1 MATINKRGCGWFVQV
16 RRKGFPAQYKT
27 MRTKAEALA
36 WARECE
42 ALIDAGGA
50 QRRPDDTATLAMV
63 LVRYIASVTPRK
75 RSSES
80 ESCRLQKML
89 RAPFCCL
96 TLAELQPT
104 HIAAYRD
111 ERLKFAKPGTVRREL
126 SLLRNV
132 LEIASREWGLEMAFN
147 PVDRVARPIAND
159 ERDRRLRPGEL
170 QRLLNALEETRNELV
185 KPLIHFAIE
194 TALRRGELLN
204 LCWRHI
210 DLMARTGHIPTT
222 KSGRPRTIPLTDGAV
237 ELLESLPRTDE
248 RVFPITAVALRHAW
262 DRLCARAAIRDL
274 RIHDLRH
281 EAISRFAEMGLN
293 MPELALIS
301 GHRDYRMLQR
311 YTHLRPTDLARKLA
325 GRRWEQ
331 EVGATGPAVSV

>member
-1 MATINKRGCGWFVQV
+1 M
-16 RRKGFPAQYKT
+16 P
-27 MRTKAEALA
+27 TKAEALA
-36 WARECE
+36 WAREQE
-42 ALIDAGGA
+42 ALIDSGGA
-50 QRRPDDTATLAMV
+50 QRRPLNTATLATV
-63 LVRYIASVTPRK
+63 LVRYISSVTPRK
-75 RSSES
+75 RSSDS
-80 ESCRLQKML
+80 EASRLQKML
-89 RAPFCCL
+89 RAPLCCL
-96 TLAELQPT
+96 TLAELQPK

-111 ERLKFAKPGTVRREL
+111 ERLKAVKPGTVRREL

-132 LEIASREWGLEMAFN
+132 LEIASREWGLEIALN
-147 PVDRVARPIAND
+147 PVDRVSRPIAND
-159 ERDRRLRPGEL
+159 ARERRLQSGEL
-170 QRLLNALEETRNELV
+170 RRLLVALEATRNELV

-204 LCWRHI
+204 LQWRHV
-210 DLMARTGHIPTT
+210 DLIARTGHVPTT
-222 KSGRPRTIPLTDGAV
+222 KSGHPRTIPLTDGAIQ
-237 ELLESLPRTDE
+237 LLEGLPRTDE

-262 DRLCARAAIRDL
+262 VRLCARAGISDL
-274 RIHDLRH
+274 RLHDLRH

-331 EVGATGPAVSV
+331 EVAIVGGPR